1 MKFSTSKLTLSA
13 MFVALGILVP
23 IVFHAVGLGSIFL
36 PMFWPLAVA
45 AFFLPPSHAFAV
57 GFITPI
63 VSSLLT
69 GMPPVSPPI
78 LYLMMIELALMTW
91 CMSFFYTRL
100 KLGVLFSV
108 ILGVILERF
117 ALYLMAVPFASL
129 IGLPPKIASTAW
141 VLKGL
146 PGAILI
152 ILLVPFL
159 VSRIKHEPF
168 LRK

>member
-1 MKFSTSKLTLSA
+1 

-36 PMFWPLAVA
+36 PMFWPLVIAS
-45 AFFLPPSHAFAV
+45 FFLPLGYAFTV
-57 GFITPI
+57 GIITPL

-78 LYLMMIELALMTW
+78 LYLMMVELAVLTG
-91 CMSFFYTRL
+91 SITFFYTRL
-100 KLGVLFSV
+100 KLGVLFSM
-108 ILGVILERF
+108 ILGIIIERF
-117 ALYLMAVPFASL
+117 VLYLMAVPFATI
-129 IGLPPKIASTAW
+129 IGLPPKIASIAM

-152 ILLVPFL
+152 IVFVPFL